1 MSVTIEV
8 RRDGDRACSRC
19 ATRDGIAPEH
29 LPRQLERF
37 YRVDTARS
45 REQRH
50 RPGPG
55 HRQAYRRTA
64 PGHARYSSAPRRGRS
79 RSVRCSP
86 EPSRCHETCKASQ
99 EALTSAL
106 VTAAEGGP
114 QALLQG
120 VIAHEKA
127 SPRYLQY
134 WSAPAATTTAA
145 AGGSQIKIVGS
156 STVYPFTTAVA
167 EDFQR
172 ANPGTSV
179 IVDRPARARASNCS
193 APASASNSPTWSML
207 APDEGRRICRL
218 RQGGAK
224 QVIEVPIG
232 IDGLTF
238 IEGIDGPA
246 ST

>member
-19 ATRDGIAPEH
+19 ATRRRHRTGTSAPPYRALLPGRH
-29 LPRQLERF
+29 RPQPRQR
-37 YRVDTARS
+37 
-45 REQRH
+45 RH

-64 PGHARYSSAPRRGRS
+64 PGHARYPQRACRDGRGPPA
-79 RSVRCSP
+79 VRLNSG
-86 EPSRCHETCKASQ
+86 RCHETVIKASQ

-114 QALLQG
+114 QAPLQG

-127 SPRYLQY
+127 SPRYLWRR
-134 WSAPAATTTAA
+134 WSRLRRQRPQQR
-145 AGGSQIKIVGS
+145 GGSQIKIVGS

-179 IVDRPARARASNCS
+179 IVELDRHGRGHQIVLLRRRRAIPRHGQC
-193 APASASNSPTWSML
+193 L

-218 RQGGAK
+218 RQGGCQAGDRGADRDRR
-224 QVIEVPIG
+224 P
-232 IDGLTF
+232 DLHRRH
-238 IEGIDGPA
+238 
-246 ST
+246 